1 MQSGLRFRAIL
12 EGDRCLIPAS
22 VFDPLT
28 ARMAGDAGFELAV
41 LGGSVAALVVLG
53 APDHG
58 LLTLDELA
66 ALSRRICRAAPLPLL
81 VDADNGFGN
90 ALNVMRCVEE
100 LELAGVAA
108 MTLEDTV
115 LPYPFGNAEPQLLS
129 VAEAAGKIAAAVS
142 ARRDA
147 EFAILGRTMV
157 RPGKI
162 EDLAERVTAFAKAGA
177 DAIFLTGARR
187 ISEVQAV
194 RDATGLPVVLGAA
207 RGELASVDD
216 LAAFGV
222 RICLQGHGTLPA
234 ALAAAWQ
241 FYRSARGFDAHGEAP
256 PAGFMDR
263 YSETER
269 YAGLIDKFLK

>member
-1 MQSGLRFRAIL
+1 MRFRAIL
-12 EGDRCLIPAS
+12 DGDRCVIPAS

-53 APDHG
+53 APDHA

-66 ALSRRICRAAPLPLL
+66 ALSRRISRASPLPLL
-81 VDADNGFGN
+81 VDADNGYGN

-115 LPYPFGNAEPQLLS
+115 LPYPFGNAEAQLLS

-142 ARRDA
+142 ARRSAD
-147 EFAILGRTMV
+147 FAILGRTMV
-157 RPGKI
+157 RPGKN
-162 EDLAERVTAFAKAGA
+162 EDLVQRVAAFAEAGA
-177 DAIFLTGARR
+177 DAIFLTGARLV
-187 ISEVQAV
+187 SQVQAV
-194 RDATGLPVVLGAA
+194 RDVTGLPVVLGAA

-216 LAAFGV
+216 LAAVGV

-241 FYRSARGFDAHGEAP
+241 FYRSARGSDAHGETP

-269 YAGLIDKFLK
+269 YADLIGKFLK